1 MSKNVLLLLCFGLVA
16 LFLKVELH
24 KHVSN
29 AIGLERQTIAKRLSA
44 TPAGPIVVVGE
55 VVPATT
61 SSNCCRI
68 ALQSLVTFSS
78 RQAVTNTAITTE
90 SAELEKYAA
99 LRAFRE
105 FAAKDPESA
114 LAAAIKLPE
123 GNERNQALAAVCF
136 GLAQSNPA
144 DAVKMAKSLHLDE
157 QPGAI
162 MENLVQQWA
171 GTDLP
176 SALDWANSQPAG
188 EQRDG
193 LTTRIAYVM
202 SQNDPNDAAQLVI
215 NQIPSGPIQDDAVIS
230 VLNQW
235 GNQDM
240 IAAAVWVK
248 SFPESQLQQRAISE
262 LEGIENHQGPPA
274 SQ

>member
-44 TPAGPIVVVGE
+44 TPAGPIVGVGE

-61 SSNCCRI
+61 RSNCCRI
-68 ALQSLVTFSS
+68 ALQSPVTFSS

-123 GNERNQALAAVCF
+123 ANERNQALAAVCF
-136 GLAQSNPA
+136 GLAQSDPA

-157 QPGAI
+157 HPGAI

-202 SQNDPNDAAQLVI
+202 SQNDPSDAAQLVI

-248 SFPESQLQQRAISE
+248 SFPEGQLQQRAISE

-274 SQ
+274 GQ